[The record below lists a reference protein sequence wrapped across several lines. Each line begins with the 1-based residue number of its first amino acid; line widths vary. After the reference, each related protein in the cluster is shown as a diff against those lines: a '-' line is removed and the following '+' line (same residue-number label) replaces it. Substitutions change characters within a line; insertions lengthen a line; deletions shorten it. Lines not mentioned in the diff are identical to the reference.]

1 MQLRISHLS
10 KSFQAN
16 AILSDVSF
24 ETNDTEFVA
33 IVGPSGCG
41 KTTML
46 SIIAGFENAT
56 SGSVSLDGRLL
67 SSAGSDRLMIF
78 QDSALFPHLTTRENI
93 EFGLKHKGMTSHHR
107 RQLACSAL
115 DAVGLG
121 PFLHYF
127 PFQLSGGMRKLV
139 EIVRAT
145 ILTNPAPLLLCDEA
159 LGQLDALT
167 RAHTQDV
174 IQRLWM
180 ESPRT
185 VLWVTHDLEE
195 ACYCADRIIVMSPR
209 PGTVTA
215 ELTIPFPR
223 PRDSMLRTSVELQ
236 VLRRRLFDLLDA
248 AEPDE
253 SERRPA

>member
-1 MQLRISHLS
+1 MQLRISHLN
-10 KSFQAN
+10 KSFREN

-24 ETNDTEFVA
+24 ETTDAEFVA

-46 SIIAGFENAT
+46 NIIAGFEGAT
-56 SGSVSLDGRLL
+56 SGSITLGGRIL
-67 SSAGSDRLMIF
+67 SDANSDRVMIF
-78 QDSALFPHLTTRENI
+78 QDSALFPHLTARENI
-93 EFGLKHKGMTSHHR
+93 EFGLKHKGMEGNQR
-107 RQLACSAL
+107 RQLACDAMV
-115 DAVGLG
+115 AVGLG
-121 PFLHYF
+121 PFLDYF
-127 PFQLSGGMRKLV
+127 PYQLSGGMRKLV

-145 ILTNPAPLLLCDEA
+145 VLTSPTPLLLCDEA

-167 RAHTQDV
+167 RAQTQDV

-195 ACYCADRIIVMSPR
+195 ACYCADRIIVMSSR

-215 ELTIPFPR
+215 EVNVPFPR
-223 PRDSMLRTSVELQ
+223 PRNPLLRTSGELQ
-236 VLRRRLFDLLDA
+236 GLRRRLFDLLNTSGHGA
-248 AEPDE
+248 T
-253 SERRPA
+253 ERRSA